1 MSDIRDELSRPT
13 RENVKWRNYVDEWT
27 MKQILWLLSLH
38 LNKLEMR
45 EDQNQRMM
53 LIKVDTSA
61 VGLYVCC
68 YES

>member
-1 MSDIRDELSRPT
+1 
-13 RENVKWRNYVDEWT
+13 

-53 LIKVDTSA
+53 LIKVDSSA